1 MKNQKHYV
9 YGVHITERTKSAV
22 DVQKVLTE
30 YGCNIKTRL
39 GLHEVCEDTCIDRGL
54 LILELCGDEGKIE
67 AMTKALR
74 EIEGVEV
81 KGMIFD
87 HPH

>member
-1 MKNQKHYV
+1 MTKQKHYV
-9 YGVHITERTKSAV
+9 YGVHITERMKSAV

-39 GLHEVCEDTCIDRGL
+39 GLHEISDDACTDRGL

-67 AMTKALR
+67 TMTKALR
-74 EIEGVEV
+74 ELEGVEV